1 MSVYRLLSIVMIM
14 FCGVVFTGRA
24 ESPSKV
30 NALVDSNS
38 ITADEVLTL
47 QLQIEANTDKVVP
60 PDMSVVKDFNSSYLG
75 ASRSSSTTISS
86 VNGQRKMV
94 NKNFIIMD
102 YRLTPLKEGK
112 LVIPSIDVT
121 VEGNVYKTEEITINV
136 AKDKPQEGIS
146 MLEYKLPRKDV
157 YLGETIP
164 IELVWYF
171 RNNPQLNSIEVPA
184 FTDERF
190 VVSKMSPPLKIDP
203 NNRYFEIAFNGG
215 KYWALQGKEV
225 VNGVAYATL
234 TMKWYI
240 SPKEAGK
247 VSLDPASVLASYIVG
262 YRRNSI
268 FNGMPQDFAGMF
280 RDDPFFSGREAVY
293 KQLVTRTQPVTLEVK
308 PLPQKDKPA
317 NFSGVVSKIEL
328 GAETK
333 VENAS
338 VGEPINVDLFV
349 SGNDNV
355 YNIHLPDFNEQPEVK
370 GNFKVSINPAAS
382 TIVGNS
388 RKFELV
394 FRALNSKVTAIPPLK
409 IAYYDPQ
416 SRDYEEASSK
426 ALPIKINAAKI
437 MGADDIEGGNAAATV
452 ASAPL
457 QENTNGIHENVTDS
471 SVLVNEDITLGD
483 YFGNNKVFFAL
494 FPGCYFTL
502 LLGQVVAVKRR
513 RNAGGRAAGRALKL
527 FDSRINSLR
536 KQDMNA
542 EMLSEAIV
550 AYFKVRLQ
558 IDDREITLSEINNLL
573 ESEAQLGES
582 TLVNFKKIVD
592 YCEACCYTGGSEQ
605 LMSPVFVENVKAVI
619 TNIDSSLG

>member
-1 MSVYRLLSIVMIM
+1 MSVYRLLIIVMIM
-14 FCGVVFTGRA
+14 FCGIVYSGRA

-38 ITADEVLTL
+38 ITSDEVLTL

-75 ASRSSSTTISS
+75 ASRSSSTTISA

-121 VEGNVYKTEEITINV
+121 VEGKVYKTEAISINV
-136 AKDKPQEGIS
+136 TKEKPQEGIS

-157 YLGETIP
+157 YLGETVP

-184 FTDERF
+184 FSDERF
-190 VVSKMSPPLKIDP
+190 VVSKMSPPLKVDP

-215 KYWALQGKEV
+215 KYWALQGKQV

-240 SPKEAGK
+240 APKEAGK
-247 VSLDPASVLASYIVG
+247 VTLDPASVLASYIVG

-268 FNGMPQDFAGMF
+268 FNGMPRDFAGMF
-280 RDDPFFSGREAVY
+280 KNDPFFSGREAVY
-293 KQLVTRTQPVTLEVK
+293 KQLITRTQPITLDVK
-308 PLPQKDKPA
+308 PLPQKNKPA

-328 GAETK
+328 GAETNVK
-333 VENAS
+333 NAS
-338 VGEPINVDLFV
+338 VGEPINVELFV

-355 YNIHLPDFNEQPEVK
+355 YNIDLPDFNEQPEVK
-370 GNFKVSINPAAS
+370 GNFKVSVNSAAS

-394 FRALNSKVTAIPPLK
+394 FRAMNPDINEIPPLK
-409 IAYYDPQ
+409 IAYYNPQ
-416 SRDYEEASSK
+416 AKDYEEAASQ
-426 ALPIKINAAKI
+426 ALPIKINAAK
-437 MGADDIEGGNAAATV
+437 MLDADDIEGAGVPAAV
-452 ASAPL
+452 AAHSP
-457 QENTNGIHENVTDS
+457 QENMDGIHENVTDS
-471 SVLVNEDITLGD
+471 SALINEDITLGE
-483 YFGNNKVFFAL
+483 YFGNNKIFFAL

-513 RNAGGRAAGRALKL
+513 RNAGGRAAGRALRL
-527 FDSRINSLR
+527 FDSKVNSLL

-542 EMLSEAIV
+542 EMLSEAVID
-550 AYFKVRLQ
+550 YFKLKLQ
-558 IDDREITLSEINNLL
+558 LDNREITLSEINDMLQ
-573 ESEAQLGES
+573 SEAELGDS
-582 TLVNFKKIVD
+582 TMVNFKKIVD
-592 YCEACCYTGGSEQ
+592 YCEACCYTGSSEQ

-619 TNIDSSLG
+619 TNIDSSLS